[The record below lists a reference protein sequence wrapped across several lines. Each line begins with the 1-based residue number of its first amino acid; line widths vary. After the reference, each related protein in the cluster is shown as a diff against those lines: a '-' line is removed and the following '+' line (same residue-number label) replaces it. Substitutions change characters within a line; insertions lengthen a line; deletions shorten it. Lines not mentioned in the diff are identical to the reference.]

1 MDNRHDT
8 DTSHSANQSGRRT
21 KAVLIAV
28 GIWLILA
35 VCVAMITHYQAAR
48 THLER
53 ADLRLQELAY
63 RLEIELDRYRSLPKV
78 LAMHPWLNTTLTR
91 TERSSGVMLN
101 GLLSE
106 YSQGIASDVVRDFI
120 KPEQIR
126 PGDHLDLLN

>member
-8 DTSHSANQSGRRT
+8 DTSHSANQSGRRR

-78 LAMHPWLNTTLTR
+78 RAMQPLLNTTLTR
-91 TERSSGVMLN
+91 TELSSGVIL
-101 GLLSE
+101 
-106 YSQGIASDVVRDFI
+106 
-120 KPEQIR
+120 
-126 PGDHLDLLN
+126 